1 MIKRIKPISRTAIEG
16 MVYQIRYLVNE
27 KKVSDRTLTWHL
39 QNMLSDKGIPTERI
53 PMPPPHLIL
62 KNKTYFLLLFDFIG
76 GGVLGVLGISLSSLL
91 GGGGVEAVLGIL
103 FSINLSFPIII
114 IFKRFIF

>member
-39 QNMLSDKGIPTERI
+39 QNMLSDKDIQTKRNPI
-53 PMPPPHLIL
+53 PPPYDTR
-62 KNKTYFLLLFDFIG
+62 K
-76 GGVLGVLGISLSSLL
+76 
-91 GGGGVEAVLGIL
+91 
-103 FSINLSFPIII
+103 
-114 IFKRFIF
+114 

>member
-1 MIKRIKPISRTAIEG
+1 MIKRIKLILRTAIEG

-53 PMPPPHLIL
+53 PMPPP
-62 KNKTYFLLLFDFIG
+62 FDT
-76 GGVLGVLGISLSSLL
+76 
-91 GGGGVEAVLGIL
+91 
-103 FSINLSFPIII
+103 
-114 IFKRFIF
+114 KK

>member
-1 MIKRIKPISRTAIEG
+1 

-53 PMPPPHLIL
+53 PMPPP
-62 KNKTYFLLLFDFIG
+62 FDT
-76 GGVLGVLGISLSSLL
+76 
-91 GGGGVEAVLGIL
+91 
-103 FSINLSFPIII
+103 
-114 IFKRFIF
+114 KK

>member
-39 QNMLSDKGIPTERI
+39 QNMLSDK
-53 PMPPPHLIL
+53 
-62 KNKTYFLLLFDFIG
+62 
-76 GGVLGVLGISLSSLL
+76 
-91 GGGGVEAVLGIL
+91 
-103 FSINLSFPIII
+103 
-114 IFKRFIF
+114 